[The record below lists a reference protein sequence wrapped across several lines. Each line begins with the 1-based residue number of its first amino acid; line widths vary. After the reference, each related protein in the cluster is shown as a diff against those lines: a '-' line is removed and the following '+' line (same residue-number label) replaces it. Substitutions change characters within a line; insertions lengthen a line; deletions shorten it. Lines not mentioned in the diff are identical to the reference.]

1 MHVLIFIGG
10 LSLILLILLDAFET
24 VVLPRS
30 VSPRFRLTP
39 RFYHI
44 TWNVWRAVTRHWS
57 SGRHRE
63 SILAFYGPL
72 ALLGLLV
79 VWVVLLI
86 LGFTGLLW
94 ALGISPMN
102 APGQVFDLKTDLI
115 ASASSF
121 ITVGFGYITPSTW
134 LGQALLILEGGTGL
148 AFLALV
154 IGYLPAVYQA
164 FAQREVNITMMDA
177 RAGSPPTALEALRRC
192 SVEDACADAP
202 RFLSDWEIWSAQL
215 LETHLSYP
223 QLAYYRSQH
232 ENQSWLAALAAVL
245 DTSALVSIGIDG
257 IPQKQG
263 RLTFAMARHT
273 IVDLAQ
279 VFQAPPSEQGAERL
293 SEVDFEYVQSELA
306 KAGVCLPAGRDV
318 YKELAELRLL
328 YEPYLTAM
336 ADRFVM
342 PIPGWF
348 PASEMADNW
357 QTTAW
362 AGRGVLRL

>member
-1 MHVLIFIGG
+1 MHVLIFVGG
-10 LSLILLILLDAFET
+10 LSLILLVLLDAFET

-30 VSPRFRLTP
+30 VSPRFRLTA
-39 RFYHI
+39 RFYHV
-44 TWNVWRAVTRHWS
+44 TWNVWRAVTRHWT
-57 SGRHRE
+57 SGSHRE
-63 SILAFYGPL
+63 GILAFYGPL

-94 ALGISPMN
+94 ALSISPMN

-121 ITVGFGYITPSTW
+121 ITAGFGYTTPSSW

-164 FAQREVNITMMDA
+164 FAQREANITMMDA
-177 RAGSPPTALEALRRC
+177 RAGSPPTVLEALRRC
-192 SVEDACADAP
+192 SVEDNCADAP
-202 RFLSDWEIWSAQL
+202 IFLSDWENWSAQL

-232 ENQSWLAALAAVL
+232 ENQSWLAALAAIL
-245 DTSALVSIGIDG
+245 DTSALVSLGIDG
-257 IPQKQG
+257 ISKKQG

-279 VFQAPPSEQGAERL
+279 IFQTPPSERGADRL
-293 SEVDFEYVQSELA
+293 SEVGFKYIQAELA
-306 KAGVCLPAGRDV
+306 AVGVCLPEDRDIF
-318 YKELAELRLL
+318 KELAELRLL

-336 ADRFVM
+336 AERFVM

-348 PASEMADNW
+348 PVDEMPDNW